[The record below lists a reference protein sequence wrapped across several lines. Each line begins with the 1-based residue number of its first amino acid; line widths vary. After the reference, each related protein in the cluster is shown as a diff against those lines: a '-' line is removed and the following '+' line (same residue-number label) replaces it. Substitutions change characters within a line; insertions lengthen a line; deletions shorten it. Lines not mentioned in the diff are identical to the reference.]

1 MNNKAFAAGL
11 AAILTASVSPATAQ
25 TTEWGRGLIPGDSV
39 RVHVHLLGMTVVH
52 DRFVSWSDSLMTL
65 RDTALARGS
74 VRSVDVWR
82 KRNAGETVAISLA
95 YGLGAGLLDYG
106 VNRDLG
112 PSIAVGGAT
121 AVLGYILER
130 PGKWV
135 YARSNLYGGRIR
147 PSRTFVGIGLAV
159 LGVVIV
165 VHEVRR

>member
-25 TTEWGRGLIPGDSV
+25 TTEWGSGLIPGDSV
-39 RVHVHLLGMTVVH
+39 RVHLLGMTVVH

-74 VRSVDVWR
+74 LRSVDVWR
-82 KRNAGETVAISLA
+82 KRNAGETVAISLT

-106 VNRDLG
+106 LNGVLG

-135 YARSNLYGGRIR
+135 YARNNLYGGRIR
-147 PSRTFVGIGLAV
+147 PPRTSVGIGLAV